1 MPWPKARL
9 WSWFGAPEH
18 LTKGLGRALQRRCQQ
33 TVARTKFSFL
43 DLQRFPEMDGKWMGN
58 GRPHMALYRSIP
70 KSQGVWENFNCWVS
84 ISGSGMRASIFLPSP
99 KTGPEPEP
107 WNPGTLQPRNLLFG
121 CKAGLTNGCATKN
134 QRSAGSYHV
143 VIEFRSTSF
152 ISSFHM
158 FPQYS
163 ALTCMQRKPSPST
176 TKSGW
181 VSWRS
186 AGISGCSL
194 DQKLLPTPTKPGRTW
209 VGPAM
214 PCYALIAATKI
225 LHSWPSHSGNVE
237 NSAWPNTKR
246 CLSKSP
252 IFWVDS
258 GWLSHGFPWIPKNIQ
273 KPVAATLGSPKF
285 YSFHRATPHGQGHRL
300 RPRSSPRAAQAPV
313 DPFQR
318 LHLSKKSRS
327 QVRIGRPRSMEY
339 GTYMELIYG
348 IYIWNLYG
356 IYIWNPYGIVELW
369 PSSWWI
375 FMFGMGW
382 NGIEF
387 SKNGT
392 IYKT

>member
-43 DLQRFPEMDGKWMGN
+43 DLQRFPEMDGKWKA
-58 GRPHMALYRSIP
+58 PHGSLQIDSEFP
-70 KSQGVWENFNCWVS
+70 GSGKTLTVGFQSQGLGCGRRSFC
-84 ISGSGMRASIFLPSP
+84 RAQKPDRNR
-99 KTGPEPEP
+99 
-107 WNPGTLQPRNLLFG
+107 NPGTLEPRNLLFG

-134 QRSAGSYHV
+134 QRSAGSCHV
-143 VIEFRSTSF
+143 VIEFRPTSF

-194 DQKLLPTPTKPGRTW
+194 DQKLLPTPTKPVRTW

-225 LHSWPSHSGNVE
+225 LHSWPSHSGR
-237 NSAWPNTKR
+237 AW
-246 CLSKSP
+246 LSMTQYQEMPVQQSYFLGG
-252 IFWVDS
+252 FWV
-258 GWLSHGFPWIPKNIQ
+258 
-273 KPVAATLGSPKF
+273 V
-285 YSFHRATPHGQGHRL
+285 
-300 RPRSSPRAAQAPV
+300 V
-313 DPFQR
+313 
-318 LHLSKKSRS
+318 
-327 QVRIGRPRSMEY
+327 
-339 GTYMELIYG
+339 
-348 IYIWNLYG
+348 
-356 IYIWNPYGIVELW
+356 
-369 PSSWWI
+369 
-375 FMFGMGW
+375 
-382 NGIEF
+382 
-387 SKNGT
+387 
-392 IYKT
+392 